1 MAIEHEIVKFVAEM
15 ELDAKTTAQFTQGL
29 KDSNDKCAELR
40 KTIVDTQ
47 KKLMEMKSA
56 GKENSDAYKEL
67 EKDLGKYNTELK
79 NASAHA
85 NKFASALGVNQMSM
99 NQLKAYTKKLRNEMN
114 SLHKE
119 TNPELWNKYNKKLKE
134 AEKRMGELKGGSKS
148 FSEILSSFSKKAGP
162 AFAIAG
168 SAITMVTGLINKAAD
183 TTQRWGDQF
192 GILKAQSSAVID
204 HMVATITNWKNRSKA
219 SIKEVWDAA
228 AEAQQLRDGLFEK
241 NNALKIAE
249 AEARIAIANEMKI
262 VNDSTKTAEERLAA
276 QERILEIE
284 MDLARQRKNIANDS
298 LDAAY
303 KDLERIKMTEK
314 DLEFLVENYDKNSDI
329 IKRAEEF
336 IKNEEKLEKLKKK
349 ESRALR
355 RAEGKSTD
363 SEAFITWEKVREE
376 RITLEETLKSA
387 YSLELRSVVDMLKK
401 YNLGNDN
408 LIEAYVNARVQL
420 LDAQAQY
427 DEAEVSQGRKRS
439 SLVNQMTEEE
449 KKRQEQVFND
459 KVKEADDAYSK
470 ELTDLKNS
478 LAKKEI
484 TEEEFHE
491 KSLAA
496 EGAYLLKKKAILQAY
511 GKETVEIEGQIAD
524 WRLEAGTPE
533 DSPNRP
539 TTDLSVSGDLTAKLP
554 GKATTSE
561 KSPGLA
567 RPAETFETEMTALNI
582 LHESKIIS
590 EEEFLKAKSALLKKY
605 NKEDVETEQ
614 TLWEQGVRGKLQATQ
629 MMLDAMGQAVS
640 SAKDAE
646 LATLDAKMQAELAA
660 AGDNADKRAE
670 IEAKYEAKK
679 LDVQKKYAD
688 VELGI
693 NIAQALAQ
701 GALAVIQTWGQL
713 GPIAGSIMAAVVAA
727 TTAAQIAV
735 MVQQR
740 NAIKNSTV
748 SSAPSSSSST
758 TSISTPS
765 ISPSTPSTPDT
776 PAGTTYIRKL
786 NGYSDGGYT
795 GSGGRL
801 EVAGVVHRGEYV
813 VPQPEMR
820 DPAVLAMVASIESR
834 RRRRTSANA
843 LPGFAEGGYTGD
855 SKTEQILTD
864 ILRAIENNNDNPVP
878 AYVVLS
884 EYEAKKDLCERIRRA
899 ATLRVIP

>member
-47 KKLMEMKSA
+47 KKLMQMKSA

-67 EKDLGKYNTELK
+67 EKDLGKYNTQLQ

-183 TTQRWGDQF
+183 TTQRWGDKF

-204 HMVATITNWKNRSKA
+204 HMITTITNWKNRSKA

-276 QERILEIE
+276 QGRILDIE

-314 DLEFLVENYDKNSDI
+314 DLEFLVDNYDKNSDI

-336 IKNEEKLEKLKKK
+336 IKNEKDLEKLKKK
-349 ESRALR
+349 ESRLAR
-355 RAEGKSTD
+355 RAEGKGTD
-363 SEAFITWEKVREE
+363 SEAFISWEEVHDE
-376 RITLEETLKSA
+376 RMALEEAQKNA
-387 YSLELRSVVDMLKK
+387 YSLELQNVVNMLKK

-427 DEAEVSQGRKRS
+427 DEAEASQGRKKS
-439 SLVNQMTEEE
+439 TLVNQMTEEE

-459 KVKEADDAYSK
+459 KIKEADDAYSK

-478 LAKKEI
+478 LADKEI
-484 TEEEFHE
+484 TEEEYRE
-491 KSLAA
+491 RSLAA
-496 EGAYLLKKKAILQAY
+496 EGAYLIKKKAILQAY
-511 GKETVEIEGQIAD
+511 GKDMVDIEGQMAD
-524 WRLEAGTPE
+524 WRLEAGVPV
-533 DSPNRP
+533 DNPNRP
-539 TTDLSVSGDLTAKLP
+539 TTDLSVSGDLATKLP
-554 GKATTSE
+554 GKATS
-561 KSPGLA
+561 KSDPGIA
-567 RPAETFETEMTALNI
+567 KTFDMEMTALNI
-582 LHESKIIS
+582 LHEAKAIS
-590 EEEFLKAKSALLKKY
+590 EEEYLKRRNELYEKY
-605 NKEDVETEQ
+605 GIEQ
-614 TLWEQGVRGKLQATQ
+614 QEQEQSLWDQGMEGKLQATQ
-629 MMLDAMGQAVS
+629 MVLDGMSQAMNAARDAEYANLDAQ
-640 SAKDAE
+640 
-646 LATLDAKMQAELAA
+646 MQAELAA
-660 AGDNADKRAE
+660 AGDNAEKRQQ
-670 IEAKYEAKK
+670 IEAEYEAKK
-679 LDVQKKYAD
+679 LDLQKKYAD
-688 VELGI
+688 IDMGVQ
-693 NIAQALAQ
+693 IAQATAA
-701 GALAVIQTWGQL
+701 GALAMIQAWNAAKGD
-713 GPIAGSIMAAVVAA
+713 PILAGVIMALIGA
-727 TTAAQIAV
+727 TTAAQIATIV
-735 MVQQR
+735 AQR
-740 NAIKNSTV
+740 NAIKNAAPGGD
-748 SSAPSSSSST
+748 SSGS
-758 TSISTPS
+758 
-765 ISPSTPSTPDT
+765 
-776 PAGTTYIRKL
+776 GTTAARTV
-786 NGYSDGGYT
+786 NGYSEGGYT
-795 GSGGRL
+795 GDGGRL

-813 VPQPEMR
+813 VPQPELR
-820 DPAVLAMVASIESR
+820 DPYVASMVATIESR

-843 LPGFAEGGYTGD
+843 LPGFAEGGYTGFVGGTRQ
-855 SKTEQILTD
+855 TEDLLLQILG
-864 ILRAIENNNDNPVP
+864 AIKSSNENPVP

-884 EYEAKKDLCERIRRA
+884 DLNAKQETMNRFKKLTSLKRK
-899 ATLRVIP
+899 

>member
-67 EKDLGKYNTELK
+67 EKDLGKYNSQLQ

-168 SAITMVTGLINKAAD
+168 SAITMVTGLINKAAE
-183 TTQRWGDQF
+183 TTQTWGDKF

-303 KDLERIKMTEK
+303 KDLERIKMTED
-314 DLEFLVENYDKNSDI
+314 DLEFLVDNYDKNSDI

-336 IKNEEKLEKLKKK
+336 IKNEKELEKLKGK
-349 ESRALR
+349 ESRLSR

-363 SEAFITWEKVREE
+363 SEAFITWEEVHEE
-376 RITLEETLKSA
+376 RMVLEETMKNA
-387 YSLELRSVVDMLKK
+387 YSLELKSVVDMLKK

-427 DEAEVSQGRKRS
+427 DEAEASQGRKRS
-439 SLVNQMTEEE
+439 TLVNQMSEEE
-449 KKRQEQVFND
+449 KKRQEQFFND

-478 LAKKEI
+478 LADKKI
-484 TEEEFHE
+484 TEEEFRV

-496 EGAYLLKKKAILQAY
+496 ENVYLLKKKAILQVY
-511 GKETVEIEGQIAD
+511 HPRII
-524 WRLEAGTPE
+524 
-533 DSPNRP
+533 RP
-539 TTDLSVSGDLTAKLP
+539 
-554 GKATTSE
+554 
-561 KSPGLA
+561 
-567 RPAETFETEMTALNI
+567 
-582 LHESKIIS
+582 
-590 EEEFLKAKSALLKKY
+590 
-605 NKEDVETEQ
+605 
-614 TLWEQGVRGKLQATQ
+614 
-629 MMLDAMGQAVS
+629 
-640 SAKDAE
+640 
-646 LATLDAKMQAELAA
+646 
-660 AGDNADKRAE
+660 
-670 IEAKYEAKK
+670 
-679 LDVQKKYAD
+679 
-688 VELGI
+688 
-693 NIAQALAQ
+693 
-701 GALAVIQTWGQL
+701 
-713 GPIAGSIMAAVVAA
+713 
-727 TTAAQIAV
+727 
-735 MVQQR
+735 
-740 NAIKNSTV
+740 
-748 SSAPSSSSST
+748 
-758 TSISTPS
+758 
-765 ISPSTPSTPDT
+765 
-776 PAGTTYIRKL
+776 
-786 NGYSDGGYT
+786 
-795 GSGGRL
+795 
-801 EVAGVVHRGEYV
+801 
-813 VPQPEMR
+813 
-820 DPAVLAMVASIESR
+820 
-834 RRRRTSANA
+834 
-843 LPGFAEGGYTGD
+843 
-855 SKTEQILTD
+855 
-864 ILRAIENNNDNPVP
+864 
-878 AYVVLS
+878 
-884 EYEAKKDLCERIRRA
+884 
-899 ATLRVIP
+899 

>member
-67 EKDLGKYNTELK
+67 EKDLGKYNTQLQ

-134 AEKRMGELKGGSKS
+134 AEKRMGELKGGSKTFLET
-148 FSEILSSFSKKAGP
+148 FSSLSKKAGP
-162 AFAIAG
+162 IIGGIGIAVNG
-168 SAITMVTGLINKAAD
+168 VKKFIQSAAEA
-183 TTQRWGDQF
+183 TQTWGDKF
-192 GILKAQSSAVID
+192 GILKAQSSAVIN

-303 KDLERIKMTEK
+303 KDLERIKMTED
-314 DLEFLVENYDKNSDI
+314 DLEFLVDNYDKNSDI

-336 IKNEEKLEKLKKK
+336 IKNEKELEKLKKK
-349 ESRALR
+349 ESRLSR
-355 RAEGKSTD
+355 RAEGQGTD
-363 SEAFITWEKVREE
+363 SDAFISWEEVREE
-376 RITLEETLKSA
+376 RMALEEAQKNA
-387 YSLELRSVVDMLKK
+387 YSLELQNVVNILKK

-427 DEAEVSQGRKRS
+427 DEAEASQGRKKS
-439 SLVNQMTEEE
+439 TLVNQMTEEE

-459 KVKEADDAYSK
+459 KIKEADDAYSK

-478 LAKKEI
+478 LADKEI
-484 TEEEFHE
+484 TEEEYRE
-491 KSLAA
+491 RSLAA
-496 EGAYLLKKKAILQAY
+496 EGAYLIKKKAILQAY
-511 GKETVEIEGQIAD
+511 GKDMVDIEGQIAD
-524 WRLEAGTPE
+524 WRLEAGVPD

-539 TTDLSVSGDLTAKLP
+539 SSDLSVSGDLMAKLP
-554 GKATTSE
+554 NKV
-561 KSPGLA
+561 KSDSDPGIA
-567 RPAETFETEMTALNI
+567 KTFDMEMTALNI
-582 LHESKIIS
+582 LHEAKAIS
-590 EEEFLKAKSALLKKY
+590 EEEYLKRRNELYEKY
-605 NKEDVETEQ
+605 GIEQ
-614 TLWEQGVRGKLQATQ
+614 QEQEEGLWNQGLEGKLKATQ
-629 MMLDAMGQAVS
+629 MMLDGMSQAVS
-640 SAKDAE
+640 AAKDAE
-646 LATLDAKMQAELAA
+646 MSTIDAQMQAELAA
-660 AGDNADKRAE
+660 AGENADKRAE
-670 IEAKYEAKK
+670 IEARYEAKK
-679 LDVQKKYAD
+679 LDLQKKYAD
-688 VELGI
+688 VDMGI
-693 NIAQALAQ
+693 QIAQSIASGAMAMIQAWNAAGGNPVLA
-701 GALAVIQTWGQL
+701 GV
-713 GPIAGSIMAAVVAA
+713 IMALIGA
-727 TTAAQIAV
+727 TTAAQIATIV
-735 MVQQR
+735 AQR
-740 NAIKNSTV
+740 NAIQNAAPG
-748 SSAPSSSSST
+748 SSG
-758 TSISTPS
+758 
-765 ISPSTPSTPDT
+765 
-776 PAGTTYIRKL
+776 AGGNTQIRSV
-786 NGYSDGGYT
+786 NGFSEGGYT
-795 GSGGRL
+795 GNGGRL

-813 VPQPEMR
+813 VPQPELR
-820 DPAVLAMVASIESR
+820 DPYVASMVATIESR

-843 LPGFAEGGYTGD
+843 LPGFAEGGYTGTASVVGKNTD
-855 SKTEQILTD
+855 SLLEQILAE
-864 ILRAIENNNDNPVP
+864 IRAGNENPTP
-878 AYVVLS
+878 AYFVLS
-884 EYEAKKDLCERIRRA
+884 ELYAKQELEARMKKQTSLG
-899 ATLRVIP
+899 

>member
-85 NKFASALGVNQMSM
+85 NKFASALGVNHMSM

-134 AEKRMGELKGGSKS
+134 AEKRMGELKGGSKTFLET
-148 FSEILSSFSKKAGP
+148 FSSLSKKAGP
-162 AFAIAG
+162 IIGGIGIAVNG
-168 SAITMVTGLINKAAD
+168 VKKFIQSAAEA
-183 TTQRWGDQF
+183 TQTWGDKF

-303 KDLERIKMTEK
+303 KDLERIKMTED
-314 DLEFLVENYDKNSDI
+314 DLEFLVDNYDKNSDI

-336 IKNEEKLEKLKKK
+336 IKNEKELEKLKKK
-349 ESRALR
+349 ESRLSR
-355 RAEGKSTD
+355 RAEGQGTD
-363 SEAFITWEKVREE
+363 SDAFISWEEVREE
-376 RITLEETLKSA
+376 RMALEEAQKNA
-387 YSLELRSVVDMLKK
+387 YSLELQNVVNMLKK

-427 DEAEVSQGRKRS
+427 DEAEASQGRKKS
-439 SLVNQMTEEE
+439 TLVNQMTEEE

-459 KVKEADDAYSK
+459 KIKEADDAYSK

-478 LAKKEI
+478 LADKEI
-484 TEEEFHE
+484 TEEEYRE
-491 KSLAA
+491 RSLAA
-496 EGAYLLKKKAILQAY
+496 EGAYLIKKKAILQAY
-511 GKETVEIEGQIAD
+511 GKDMVDIEGQIAD
-524 WRLEAGTPE
+524 WRLEAGVPD

-539 TTDLSVSGDLTAKLP
+539 SSDLSVSGDLMAKLP
-554 GKATTSE
+554 NKV
-561 KSPGLA
+561 KSDSDPGIA
-567 RPAETFETEMTALNI
+567 KTFDMEMTALNI
-582 LHESKIIS
+582 LHEAKAIS
-590 EEEFLKAKSALLKKY
+590 EEEYLKRRNELYEKY
-605 NKEDVETEQ
+605 GIEQ
-614 TLWEQGVRGKLQATQ
+614 QEQEEGLWNQGLEGKLKATQ
-629 MMLDAMGQAVS
+629 MMLDGMSQAVS
-640 SAKDAE
+640 AAKDAE
-646 LATLDAKMQAELAA
+646 MASLDAQMQAELAA
-660 AGDNADKRAE
+660 AGENADKRAE
-670 IEAKYEAKK
+670 IEARYEAKK
-679 LDVQKKYAD
+679 LDLQKKYAD
-688 VELGI
+688 VDMGI
-693 NIAQALAQ
+693 QIAQSIASGAMAMIQAWNAAGGNPVLA
-701 GALAVIQTWGQL
+701 GV
-713 GPIAGSIMAAVVAA
+713 IMALIGA
-727 TTAAQIAV
+727 TTAAQIATIV
-735 MVQQR
+735 AQR
-740 NAIKNSTV
+740 NAIQNAAPG
-748 SSAPSSSSST
+748 SSG
-758 TSISTPS
+758 
-765 ISPSTPSTPDT
+765 
-776 PAGTTYIRKL
+776 AGGNTQIRSV
-786 NGYSDGGYT
+786 NGFSEGGYT
-795 GSGGRL
+795 GNGGRL

-813 VPQPEMR
+813 VPQPELR
-820 DPAVLAMVASIESR
+820 DPYVASMVATIESR

-843 LPGFAEGGYTGD
+843 LPGFAEGGYTGTAAVVGKNTD
-855 SKTEQILTD
+855 SLLEQILAE
-864 ILRAIENNNDNPVP
+864 IRAGNENPTP
-878 AYVVLS
+878 AYFVLS
-884 EYEAKKDLCERIRRA
+884 ELYAKQELEARMKKQTSLG
-899 ATLRVIP
+899 

>member
-1 MAIEHEIVKFVAEM
+1 MSVSNEVVKFIAEI
-15 ELDAKTTAQFTQGL
+15 ELDAQDKAAFTKAL
-29 KDSNDKCAELR
+29 KDANDECATFR
-40 KTIVDTQ
+40 KEIARTETEMAKLAAAGKKDSDEF
-47 KKLMEMKSA
+47 KKLGEQLNQTKDKLKASS
-56 GKENSDAYKEL
+56 KE
-67 EKDLGKYNTELK
+67 
-79 NASAHA
+79 A
-85 NKFASALGVNQMSM
+85 NKYASALGVNQMTY
-99 NQLKAYTKKLRNEMN
+99 NQLKAHASRLRKELN

-119 TNPELWNKYNKKLKE
+119 SDPRVWEKYNRELV
-134 AEKRMGELKGGSKS
+134 ATEKRMKEVQGGMKQSKGVLENIPSVVKKIGVG
-148 FSEILSSFSKKAGP
+148 FSVA
-162 AFAIAG
+162 
-168 SAITMVTGLINKAAD
+168 
-183 TTQRWGDQF
+183 
-192 GILKAQSSAVID
+192 SAVIGGAKKIFEEFGAASQTWGD
-204 HMVATITNWKNRSKA
+204 RIGVWQAQFSQAWQHIVAQISNGNKVSID
-219 SIKEVWDAA
+219 SIKDVMTAA
-228 AEAQQLRDGLFEK
+228 KEAQQLRDGLFEK
-241 NNALKIAE
+241 ENALKIEE
-249 AEARIAIANEMKI
+249 AKAQAYIAKQEQI
-262 VNDSTKTAEERLAA
+262 VNDSTKSAEERLQA
-276 QERILEIE
+276 QEKILDKEKE
-284 MDLARQRKNIANDS
+284 LAEYRKNIATDS
-298 LDAAY
+298 LDAALL
-303 KDLERIKMTEK
+303 DLKRTGLNQAQIEK
-314 DLEFLVENYDKNSDI
+314 LVDGYL
-329 IKRAEEF
+329 
-336 IKNEEKLEKLKKK
+336 KNEELFNDAKASMAEYNKKK
-349 ESRALR
+349 EELENQL
-355 RAEGKSTD
+355 AEAVKTGDYNLKA
-363 SEAFITWEKVREE
+363 ELNMQLKELWEEYE
-376 RITLEETLKSA
+376 DA
-387 YSLELRSVVDMLKK
+387 YHIDNLIKK
-401 YNLGNDN
+401 YDLGNDA
-408 LIEAYVNARVQL
+408 LVKAYVDARVQMEQA
-420 LDAQAQY
+420 DAQVEQAKATRMRKTSQFVKQLQDEEAQ
-427 DEAEVSQGRKRS
+427 
-439 SLVNQMTEEE
+439 
-449 KKRQEQVFND
+449 RQEQVFND

-511 GKETVEIEGQIAD
+511 GKDTVGIEGQIAD

-533 DSPNRP
+533 ESPNRP
-539 TTDLSVSGDLTAKLP
+539 TTDLSVSRDLTAKLP

-567 RPAETFETEMTALNI
+567 QTFETEMTALNI
-582 LHESKIIS
+582 LHESKMIS

-614 TLWEQGVRGKLQATQ
+614 TLWEQGTQGKLQATQ

-646 LATLDAKMQAELAA
+646 LATLEAQMQAELAA

-701 GALAVIQTWGQL
+701 GALAVIQTWAQL

-758 TSISTPS
+758 TSMSTPS

-786 NGYSDGGYT
+786 NGYSEGGYT

-820 DPAVLAMVASIESR
+820 DPAVLAMVASIENR

-843 LPGFAEGGYTGD
+843 LPGFAEGGYTGANN
-855 SKTEQILTD
+855 TEQILTD
-864 ILRAIENNNDNPVP
+864 ILLAIKSNNDNPVP

>member
-67 EKDLGKYNTELK
+67 EKDLGKYNTQLQ

-148 FSEILSSFSKKAGP
+148 FSESLQSISKNAGP
-162 AFAIAG
+162 AIAVIGAGIKAIG
-168 SAITMVTGLINKAAD
+168 RFINKTIE

-276 QERILEIE
+276 QGRILDIE

-314 DLEFLVENYDKNSDI
+314 DLEFLVDNYDKNSDI

-336 IKNEEKLEKLKKK
+336 IKNEKDLEKLKKK
-349 ESRALR
+349 ESRLAR
-355 RAEGKSTD
+355 RAEGKGTD
-363 SEAFITWEKVREE
+363 SEAFISWEEVHDE
-376 RITLEETLKSA
+376 RMALEEAQKNA

-427 DEAEVSQGRKRS
+427 DEAEASQGRKKS
-439 SLVNQMTEEE
+439 TLVNQMTEEE

-459 KVKEADDAYSK
+459 KIKEVDDAYSK

-478 LAKKEI
+478 LADKEI
-484 TEEEFHE
+484 TEEEYRE
-491 KSLAA
+491 RSLAA
-496 EGAYLLKKKAILQAY
+496 EGAYLIKKKAILQAY
-511 GKETVEIEGQIAD
+511 GKDMVDIEGQIAD
-524 WRLEAGTPE
+524 WRLEAGVPV
-533 DSPNRP
+533 DNPNRP
-539 TTDLSVSGDLTAKLP
+539 TTDLSVSGDLATKLP
-554 GKATTSE
+554 GKATS
-561 KSPGLA
+561 KSDPGIA
-567 RPAETFETEMTALNI
+567 KTFDMEMTALNI
-582 LHESKIIS
+582 LHEAKAIS
-590 EEEFLKAKSALLKKY
+590 EEEYLKRRNELYEKY
-605 NKEDVETEQ
+605 GIEQ
-614 TLWEQGVRGKLQATQ
+614 QEQEQSLWDQGMEGKLQATQ
-629 MMLDAMGQAVS
+629 MVLDGMSQAMNAARDAEYANLDAQ
-640 SAKDAE
+640 
-646 LATLDAKMQAELAA
+646 MQAELAA
-660 AGDNADKRAE
+660 AGDNE
-670 IEAKYEAKK
+670 QIQET
-679 LDVQKKYAD
+679 
-688 VELGI
+688 
-693 NIAQALAQ
+693 NITQNRN
-701 GALAVIQTWGQL
+701 V
-713 GPIAGSIMAAVVAA
+713 PISI
-727 TTAAQIAV
+727 IL
-735 MVQQR
+735 
-740 NAIKNSTV
+740 
-748 SSAPSSSSST
+748 T
-758 TSISTPS
+758 TSK
-765 ISPSTPSTPDT
+765 
-776 PAGTTYIRKL
+776 AG
-786 NGYSDGGYT
+786 
-795 GSGGRL
+795 
-801 EVAGVVHRGEYV
+801 
-813 VPQPEMR
+813 
-820 DPAVLAMVASIESR
+820 
-834 RRRRTSANA
+834 
-843 LPGFAEGGYTGD
+843 
-855 SKTEQILTD
+855 
-864 ILRAIENNNDNPVP
+864 
-878 AYVVLS
+878 
-884 EYEAKKDLCERIRRA
+884 
-899 ATLRVIP
+899 

>member
-1 MAIEHEIVKFVAEM
+1 
-15 ELDAKTTAQFTQGL
+15 
-29 KDSNDKCAELR
+29 
-40 KTIVDTQ
+40 
-47 KKLMEMKSA
+47 
-56 GKENSDAYKEL
+56 
-67 EKDLGKYNTELK
+67 
-79 NASAHA
+79 
-85 NKFASALGVNQMSM
+85 
-99 NQLKAYTKKLRNEMN
+99 
-114 SLHKE
+114 
-119 TNPELWNKYNKKLKE
+119 
-134 AEKRMGELKGGSKS
+134 MG
-148 FSEILSSFSKKAGP
+148 
-162 AFAIAG
+162 
-168 SAITMVTGLINKAAD
+168 
-183 TTQRWGDQF
+183 
-192 GILKAQSSAVID
+192 
-204 HMVATITNWKNRSKA
+204 
-219 SIKEVWDAA
+219 
-228 AEAQQLRDGLFEK
+228 
-241 NNALKIAE
+241 
-249 AEARIAIANEMKI
+249 
-262 VNDSTKTAEERLAA
+262 
-276 QERILEIE
+276 
-284 MDLARQRKNIANDS
+284 
-298 LDAAY
+298 
-303 KDLERIKMTEK
+303 
-314 DLEFLVENYDKNSDI
+314 
-329 IKRAEEF
+329 
-336 IKNEEKLEKLKKK
+336 
-349 ESRALR
+349 
-355 RAEGKSTD
+355 
-363 SEAFITWEKVREE
+363 
-376 RITLEETLKSA
+376 
-387 YSLELRSVVDMLKK
+387 
-401 YNLGNDN
+401 
-408 LIEAYVNARVQL
+408 
-420 LDAQAQY
+420 
-427 DEAEVSQGRKRS
+427 
-439 SLVNQMTEEE
+439 
-449 KKRQEQVFND
+449 
-459 KVKEADDAYSK
+459 
-470 ELTDLKNS
+470 
-478 LAKKEI
+478 
-484 TEEEFHE
+484 
-491 KSLAA
+491 
-496 EGAYLLKKKAILQAY
+496 
-511 GKETVEIEGQIAD
+511 IEGQIAD

-567 RPAETFETEMTALNI
+567 QTFETEMTALNI
-582 LHESKIIS
+582 LHESKMIS

-614 TLWEQGVRGKLQATQ
+614 TLWEQGAQGKLQATQ

-646 LATLDAKMQAELAA
+646 LATLDAQMQAELAA

-701 GALAVIQTWGQL
+701 GALAVIQTWAQL

-786 NGYSDGGYT
+786 NGYSEGGYT

>member
-67 EKDLGKYNTELK
+67 EKDLGKYNTQLQ

-85 NKFASALGVNQMSM
+85 NRFASALGVNQMSM

-114 SLHKE
+114 SLHKD
-119 TNPELWNKYNKKLKE
+119 TDPKLWEKYNKKLKE
-134 AEKRMGELKGGSKS
+134 AEERMSELKGGSRS
-148 FSEILSSFSKKAGP
+148 FSENLQSLSKKAGP
-162 AFAIAG
+162 ALTVISVGLKAIG
-168 SAITMVTGLINKAAD
+168 GFINMAIE
-183 TTQRWGDQF
+183 TTQRWGDRF

-204 HMVATITNWKNRSKA
+204 HMIATITNWKNRSKA

-276 QERILEIE
+276 QERILDIE

-314 DLEFLVENYDKNSDI
+314 DLEFLVDNYDKNSDI
-329 IKRAEEF
+329 IKRAEEY
-336 IKNEEKLEKLKKK
+336 IKNEKKLEKLKAK

-363 SEAFITWEKVREE
+363 SDAFISWEEVREE
-376 RITLEETLKSA
+376 RMALEDAQKNA
-387 YSLELRSVVDMLKK
+387 YSLELRSVVDILKK

-408 LIEAYVNARVQL
+408 LIEAYVNARVEL
-420 LDAQAQY
+420 LDAQARY
-427 DEAEVSQGRKRS
+427 DEAEASQGRKRS
-439 SLVNQMTEEE
+439 TLVNQMTEEE

-459 KVKEADDAYSK
+459 KVKEADDAYTK

-478 LAKKEI
+478 LADKEI
-484 TEEEFHE
+484 TEDEFRE
-491 KSLAA
+491 RSLAA
-496 EGAYLLKKKAILQAY
+496 EGVYLLKKKAILQAY
-511 GKETVEIEGQIAD
+511 GKDMVDIEGQIAD
-524 WRLEAGTPE
+524 WRLEAGVPE
-533 DSPNRP
+533 AKPASP
-539 TTDLSVSGDLTAKLP
+539 TTDMSVSGDLASKLP
-554 GKATTSE
+554 SGATTTAGSTIA
-561 KSPGLA
+561 K
-567 RPAETFETEMTALNI
+567 TFDMEMTSLNL
-582 LHESKIIS
+582 LHEAKAIS
-590 EEEFLKAKSALLKKY
+590 EEEFLKRRNELYEKY
-605 NKEDVETEQ
+605 GIEQQESEQSLWSEGNKD
-614 TLWEQGVRGKLQATQ
+614 KLQATK

-646 LATLDAKMQAELAA
+646 LATLEAKMQAELAA
-660 AGDNADKRAE
+660 AGDNAEKRE
-670 IEAKYEAKK
+670 QIETEYEAKK
-679 LDVQKKYAD
+679 LDIQKKYAD
-688 VELGI
+688 VDMGI
-693 NIAQALAQ
+693 QIAQATAA
-701 GALAVIQTWGQL
+701 GALAMIQAWNGAKGNPVL
-713 GPIAGSIMAAVVAA
+713 AGVIMALIGA
-727 TTAAQIAV
+727 TTAAQIATIV
-735 MVQQR
+735 AQR
-740 NAIKNSTV
+740 DAIKNTSTAGV
-748 SSAPSSSSST
+748 SGGSS
-758 TSISTPS
+758 
-765 ISPSTPSTPDT
+765 
-776 PAGTTYIRKL
+776 GTTTVRTV
-786 NGYSDGGYT
+786 NGYSEGGYT

-813 VPQPEMR
+813 VPQPELR
-820 DPAVLAMVASIESR
+820 DPYVFSMVASIESR

-843 LPGFAEGGYTGD
+843 LPGFAEGGYTGMNRTD
-855 SKTEQILTD
+855 D
-864 ILRAIENNNDNPVP
+864 ILDKILHAILDSNENPIP
-878 AYVVLS
+878 AYVLLS
-884 EYEAKKDLCERIRRA
+884 EANAQQDTMNRFKKRSSLRR
-899 ATLRVIP
+899 P

>member
-1 MAIEHEIVKFVAEM
+1 MSVSNEVVKFIAEI
-15 ELDAKTTAQFTQGL
+15 ELDAQDKAAFTKAL
-29 KDSNDKCAELR
+29 KDANDECATFR
-40 KTIVDTQ
+40 KEIARTETEMAKLAAAGKKDSDEF
-47 KKLMEMKSA
+47 KKLGEQLNQTKDKLKASS
-56 GKENSDAYKEL
+56 KE
-67 EKDLGKYNTELK
+67 
-79 NASAHA
+79 A
-85 NKFASALGVNQMSM
+85 NKYASALGVNQMTY
-99 NQLKAYTKKLRNEMN
+99 NQLKAHASRLRKELN

-119 TNPELWNKYNKKLKE
+119 SDPRVWEKYNRELV
-134 AEKRMGELKGGSKS
+134 ATEKRMKEVQGGMKQSKGVLENIPSVVKKIGVG
-148 FSEILSSFSKKAGP
+148 FSVA
-162 AFAIAG
+162 
-168 SAITMVTGLINKAAD
+168 
-183 TTQRWGDQF
+183 
-192 GILKAQSSAVID
+192 SAVIGGAKKIFEEFGAASQTWGD
-204 HMVATITNWKNRSKA
+204 RIGVWQAQFSQAWQHIVAQISNGNKVSID
-219 SIKEVWDAA
+219 SIKDVMAA
-228 AEAQQLRDGLFEK
+228 AKEAQQLRDGLFEK
-241 NNALKIAE
+241 ENALKIEE
-249 AEARIAIANEMKI
+249 AKAQAYIAKQEQI
-262 VNDSTKTAEERLAA
+262 VNDSTKSAEERLQA
-276 QERILEIE
+276 QEKILDKEKE
-284 MDLARQRKNIANDS
+284 LAEYRKNIATDS
-298 LDAAY
+298 LDAALL
-303 KDLERIKMTEK
+303 DLKRTGLNQAQIEK
-314 DLEFLVENYDKNSDI
+314 LVDGYL
-329 IKRAEEF
+329 
-336 IKNEEKLEKLKKK
+336 KNEELFNDAKASMAEYNKKK
-349 ESRALR
+349 EELENQL
-355 RAEGKSTD
+355 AEAVKTGDYNLKAELNMQLKELWEEYE
-363 SEAFITWEKVREE
+363 EAYHIDNL
-376 RITLEETLKSA
+376 I
-387 YSLELRSVVDMLKK
+387 KK
-401 YNLGNDN
+401 YDLGNDA
-408 LIEAYVNARVQL
+408 LVKAYVDARVQMEQA
-420 LDAQAQY
+420 DAQVEQAKATRMRKTSQFVKQLQDEEAQ
-427 DEAEVSQGRKRS
+427 
-439 SLVNQMTEEE
+439 
-449 KKRQEQVFND
+449 RQEQVFND

-511 GKETVEIEGQIAD
+511 GKDTVGIEGQIAD

-533 DSPNRP
+533 ESPNRP

-567 RPAETFETEMTALNI
+567 QTFETEMTALNI
-582 LHESKIIS
+582 LHESKMIS
-590 EEEFLKAKSALLKKY
+590 EEEFLKRKSALMEKY

-614 TLWEQGVRGKLQATQ
+614 TLWEQGAQGKLQATQ
-629 MMLDAMGQAVS
+629 MMLDAMEQAVS

-646 LATLDAKMQAELAA
+646 LATLDAQMQAELAA

-701 GALAVIQTWGQL
+701 GALAVIQTWAQL

-758 TSISTPS
+758 TSMSTPS

-786 NGYSDGGYT
+786 NGYSEGGYT

>member
-67 EKDLGKYNTELK
+67 EKDLGKYNTQLQ

-183 TTQRWGDQF
+183 TTQRWGDKF

-204 HMVATITNWKNRSKA
+204 HMIATITNWKNRSKA

-314 DLEFLVENYDKNSDI
+314 DLEFLVDNYDKNSDI

-336 IKNEEKLEKLKKK
+336 IKNEKELEKLKKK
-349 ESRALR
+349 ESRLAR
-355 RAEGKSTD
+355 RAEGKGTD
-363 SEAFITWEKVREE
+363 SEAFISWEEVHDE
-376 RITLEETLKSA
+376 RMALEESMKSA
-387 YSLELRSVVDMLKK
+387 YSMELQSAVNMLKK

-420 LDAQAQY
+420 LEAQAQY
-427 DEAEVSQGRKRS
+427 DEAEASQGRKKS
-439 SLVNQMTEEE
+439 TLINQMTEEE
-449 KKRQEQVFND
+449 KRRQEQVFND
-459 KVKEADDAYSK
+459 KIKETDDAYSK

-478 LAKKEI
+478 LADKEI
-484 TEEEFHE
+484 TEEEFRE
-491 KSLAA
+491 RSLAA
-496 EGAYLLKKKAILQAY
+496 EGTYLLKKKAILQAY
-511 GKETVEIEGQIAD
+511 GKDMIDIEGQIAD
-524 WRLEAGTPE
+524 WRLEAGIP
-533 DSPNRP
+533 DDNPDRP
-539 TTDLSVSGDLTAKLP
+539 ALLAGVAPITS
-554 GKATTSE
+554 KATSD
-561 KSPGLA
+561 SDPGIA
-567 RPAETFETEMTALNI
+567 KTFDMEMTALNI
-582 LHESKIIS
+582 LHEAKAIS
-590 EEEFLKAKSALLKKY
+590 EEEYLKRRNELYEKY
-605 NKEDVETEQ
+605 GIEQ
-614 TLWEQGVRGKLQATQ
+614 QEQEEGLWNQGLEGKLKATQ
-629 MMLDAMGQAVS
+629 MVLDGMSQAMNAARDAEYANLDAQ
-640 SAKDAE
+640 
-646 LATLDAKMQAELAA
+646 MQAELAA
-660 AGDNADKRAE
+660 AGDNAEKRE
-670 IEAKYEAKK
+670 QIEAEYEAKK
-679 LDVQKKYAD
+679 LDLQKKYAD
-688 VELGI
+688 VDMGI
-693 NIAQALAQ
+693 QIAQALVS
-701 GALAVIQTWGQL
+701 GAVGMVQAWNAAGGNPVLAAVI
-713 GPIAGSIMAAVVAA
+713 MALIGA
-727 TTAAQIAV
+727 TTAASVATIIA
-735 MVQQR
+735 QR
-740 NAIKNSTV
+740 NAIKNMAPG
-748 SSAPSSSSST
+748 SSGGSGGPTQVRTA
-758 TSISTPS
+758 
-765 ISPSTPSTPDT
+765 
-776 PAGTTYIRKL
+776 
-786 NGYSDGGYT
+786 NGYSEGGYT
-795 GSGGRL
+795 GDGGRL

-813 VPQPEMR
+813 VPQPELR
-820 DPAVLAMVASIESR
+820 DPQVAAMVANIESR

-843 LPGFAEGGYTGD
+843 LPGFAEGGYTGIP
-855 SKTEQILTD
+855 SGGRQTEDLLSQILTAVRD
-864 ILRAIENNNDNPVP
+864 NNENPIP

-884 EYEAKKDLCERIRRA
+884 DVNAQQEVLDRFKKQTSLRRK
-899 ATLRVIP
+899 P

>member
-67 EKDLGKYNTELK
+67 EKDLGKYNTQLQS
-79 NASAHA
+79 ASAHA

-183 TTQRWGDQF
+183 TTQRWGDKF

-204 HMVATITNWKNRSKA
+204 HMIATITNWKNRSKA

-314 DLEFLVENYDKNSDI
+314 DLEFLVDNYDKNSDI

-336 IKNEEKLEKLKKK
+336 IKNEKELEKLKKK
-349 ESRALR
+349 ESRLAR
-355 RAEGKSTD
+355 RAEGKGTD
-363 SEAFITWEKVREE
+363 SEAFISWEEVHDE
-376 RITLEETLKSA
+376 RMALEESMKSA
-387 YSLELRSVVDMLKK
+387 YSMELQSVVNMLKK

-420 LDAQAQY
+420 LEAQAQY
-427 DEAEVSQGRKRS
+427 DEAEASQGRKKS
-439 SLVNQMTEEE
+439 TLINQMTEEE
-449 KKRQEQVFND
+449 KRRQEQVFND
-459 KVKEADDAYSK
+459 KIKETDDAYSK

-478 LAKKEI
+478 LADKEI
-484 TEEEFHE
+484 TEEEFRE
-491 KSLAA
+491 RSLAA
-496 EGAYLLKKKAILQAY
+496 EGTYLLKKKAILQAY
-511 GKETVEIEGQIAD
+511 GKDMIDIEGQIAD
-524 WRLEAGTPE
+524 WRLEAGIP
-533 DSPNRP
+533 DDNPDRP
-539 TTDLSVSGDLTAKLP
+539 ALLAGVAPITS
-554 GKATTSE
+554 KATSD
-561 KSPGLA
+561 SDPGIA
-567 RPAETFETEMTALNI
+567 KTFDMEMTALNI
-582 LHESKIIS
+582 LHEAKAIS
-590 EEEFLKAKSALLKKY
+590 EEEYLKRRNELYEKY
-605 NKEDVETEQ
+605 GIEQ
-614 TLWEQGVRGKLQATQ
+614 QEQEEGLWNQGLEGKLKATQ
-629 MMLDAMGQAVS
+629 MVLDGMSQAMNAARDAEYANLDAQ
-640 SAKDAE
+640 
-646 LATLDAKMQAELAA
+646 MQAELAA
-660 AGDNADKRAE
+660 AGDNAEKRE
-670 IEAKYEAKK
+670 QIEAEYEAKK
-679 LDVQKKYAD
+679 LDLQKKYAD
-688 VELGI
+688 VDMGI
-693 NIAQALAQ
+693 QIAQALVS
-701 GALAVIQTWGQL
+701 GAVGMVQAWNAAGGNPVLAAVI
-713 GPIAGSIMAAVVAA
+713 MALIGA
-727 TTAAQIAV
+727 TTAASVATIIA
-735 MVQQR
+735 QR
-740 NAIKNSTV
+740 NAIKNMAPG
-748 SSAPSSSSST
+748 SSGGSGGPTQVRTA
-758 TSISTPS
+758 
-765 ISPSTPSTPDT
+765 
-776 PAGTTYIRKL
+776 
-786 NGYSDGGYT
+786 NGYSEGGYT
-795 GSGGRL
+795 GDGGRL

-813 VPQPEMR
+813 VPQPELR
-820 DPAVLAMVASIESR
+820 DPQVAAMVANIESR

-843 LPGFAEGGYTGD
+843 LPGFAEGGYTGIP
-855 SKTEQILTD
+855 SGGRQTEDLLSQILTAVRD
-864 ILRAIENNNDNPVP
+864 NNENPIP

-884 EYEAKKDLCERIRRA
+884 DVNAQQEVLDRFKKQTSLRRK
-899 ATLRVIP
+899 P